1 MSELNKSGQYGNS
14 TQHNEDLLPSLHQID
29 IDENIPLE
37 EEALV
42 LLVKLLDNL
51 EEFKKLRDKRIK
63 IMAQDELMETR
74 LLSLLKVLRTRN
86 YTNNT

>member
-1 MSELNKSGQYGNS
+1 MSELNKSGQYGGS
-14 TQHNEDLLPSLHQID
+14 TQHNEDLLPILHQID

-51 EEFKKLRDKRIK
+51 EEFKKLRDKRRL

-74 LLSLLKVLRTRN
+74 LLSLLKVLRARN